1 MGEQSTDLM
10 RLRPVTFQYRSEYDD
25 GNGLQQ
31 YGLVAEEVA
40 EVFPDL
46 VQYEETG
53 EPSAVRYHFVNA
65 MLLNEVQRQHRQIAT
80 LTARLAKLE
89 ALVGTQTGR

>member
-1 MGEQSTDLM
+1 M

-25 GNGLQQ
+25 GTGLQQ

-46 VQYEETG
+46 VQYSDTG
-53 EPSAVRYHFVNA
+53 SRPPY
-65 MLLNEVQRQHRQIAT
+65 
-80 LTARLAKLE
+80 
-89 ALVGTQTGR
+89 GTTS